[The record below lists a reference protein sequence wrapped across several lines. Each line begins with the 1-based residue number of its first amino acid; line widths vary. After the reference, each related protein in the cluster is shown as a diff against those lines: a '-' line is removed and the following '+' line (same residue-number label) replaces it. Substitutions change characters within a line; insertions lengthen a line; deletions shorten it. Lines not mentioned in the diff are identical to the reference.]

1 MPATTPPPHTPGLY
15 FPLFTEPAIL
25 GQSTRAMFEARL
37 PDGVLVSHFS
47 VLNHLAQIGDERS
60 PAELAQRFN
69 LSRGAM
75 TNTLGRLEWAGHIHI
90 RPDWED
96 ARRKFVSISPAGRSA
111 CEAAIASMQPVLS
124 RAAADLSD
132 DRLRSAI
139 GVLREMRGRI
149 TPS

>member
-1 MPATTPPPHTPGLY
+1 MARSED
-15 FPLFTEPAIL
+15 PLVVTLFGEMLAADQL
-25 GQSTRAMFEARL
+25 LRNQLSRVL
-37 PDGVLVSHFS
+37 PKGMELSHIS
-47 VLNHLAQIGDERS
+47 VLNHLAQFGDERS

>member
-1 MPATTPPPHTPGLY
+1 MARSED
-15 FPLFTEPAIL
+15 PLVVTLFGEMLAADQL
-25 GQSTRAMFEARL
+25 LRNQLSRVL
-37 PDGVLVSHFS
+37 PKGMALSHYS

>member
-1 MPATTPPPHTPGLY
+1 MARSED
-15 FPLFTEPAIL
+15 PLVVTLFGEMLAADQL
-25 GQSTRAMFEARL
+25 LRNQLSRVL
-37 PDGVLVSHFS
+37 PKGMELSHFS